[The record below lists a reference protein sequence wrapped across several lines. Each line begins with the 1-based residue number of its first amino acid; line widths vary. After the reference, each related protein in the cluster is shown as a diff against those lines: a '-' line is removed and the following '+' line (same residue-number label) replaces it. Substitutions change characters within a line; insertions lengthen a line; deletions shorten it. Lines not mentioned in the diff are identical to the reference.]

1 MAALEGEG
9 VCSPLQKLLPG
20 LTARLLD
27 NLLTVGRNALEG
39 AMGASVTTYDIA
51 REAGVSRTTVSFVL
65 NGRMDIAIPEQTRAR
80 IIGIARELG
89 YQANHAARA
98 LASGKTRMVALWTY
112 GLYDAS
118 FIWDLRIMRGI
129 LKNDGYDTHVVE
141 TDDLVDEKATWLNE
155 GSWPV
160 DAIVAFESPR
170 TVDAYLDAGHGN
182 HTPIV
187 SVGAHWSER
196 ADFVGTDLFE
206 TSLEAVQH
214 LLSKGRKRV
223 SWFAPDARCLLGQS
237 RYDAYTLAMRQA
249 GLSPEY
255 IGIPLLATCDECRT
269 AFEMLPKYIS
279 SHGCPEALFC
289 SSDEI
294 AIGAQRALQDLGLRI
309 PDDVAIVGCEGIEET
324 AYHHP
329 RISTIEAPVAESCRV
344 AWEFLKRRMEDPSAP
359 RQQMILKPK
368 LVIRESSG

>member
-1 MAALEGEG
+1 
-9 VCSPLQKLLPG
+9 
-20 LTARLLD
+20 
-27 NLLTVGRNALEG
+27 
-39 AMGASVTTYDIA
+39 MGASVTTYDIA
-51 REAGVSRTTVSFVL
+51 REAGLSRTTVSFVL
-65 NGRMDIAIPEQTRAR
+65 NGRMDIAIPEETRAR
-80 IIGIARELG
+80 VIAIAQGLG
-89 YQANHAARA
+89 YQPNQAARA
-98 LASGKTRMVALWTY
+98 LASGKTSMVALWTY

-118 FIWDLRIMRGI
+118 FLYNLRTMRSI

-141 TDDLVDEKATWLNE
+141 TDDLVDAKATWLNE

-160 DAIVAFESPR
+160 DAVVAFESPR
-170 TVDAYLDAGHGN
+170 TVDAYVDAGHGG

-196 ADFVGTDLFE
+196 ADFVGIDLFE

-223 SWFAPDARCLLGQS
+223 SWCAPETRCLPGQS

-255 IGIPLLATCDECRT
+255 IGFPLLAICDECRT
-269 AFEMLPKYIS
+269 AFEMLPKYIAA
-279 SHGCPEALFC
+279 HGCPEALFC

-329 RISTIEAPVAESCRV
+329 RISTIAEPVEEACHI
-344 AWEFLKRRMEDPSAP
+344 AWDFLKRRMQDPSAP
-359 RQQMILKPK
+359 QQQRILKPK
-368 LVIRESSG
+368 LLIRESSS